1 MLLESFQMFPIFLSN
16 KKCRLEHVFN
26 KLMSCLIT
34 EFLWIF
40 SYKLHGI
47 LSNPMDT
54 LWHSMEPHGYFR
66 EPHGIPWTNATILH
80 GIPLTS
86 INTSWNSM
94 ELHGYSMGFHGTPW
108 ILHGTP
114 WDSMELHGSSME
126 FHGFPLI
133 SMEFH
138 GFPLNSMDFH
148 RIPWRYFTREVKLLL
163 KVNMLIPDKIT
174 YCIFSGQPQLSGHL
188 PLPWGLSLNSLSPN
202 IQIQILKTDLHTFP

>member
-1 MLLESFQMFPIFLSN
+1 MFPIFLSN

-80 GIPLTS
+80 GIP
-86 INTSWNSM
+86 
-94 ELHGYSMGFHGTPW
+94 
-108 ILHGTP
+108 
-114 WDSMELHGSSME
+114 
-126 FHGFPLI
+126 
-133 SMEFH
+133 
-138 GFPLNSMDFH
+138 
-148 RIPWRYFTREVKLLL
+148 WRYFTREVNLLL

-174 YCIFSGQPQLSGHL
+174 YCIFSGQRQLSGHL
-188 PLPWGLSLNSLSPN
+188 RLPQGLSLNSLSPN